1 MLEERADVPIVRP
14 LTITNHAGQSAACAR
29 RRAAGGTGR
38 AEPRESRGAA
48 AGRHRAGSA
57 QRPPPLPPAL
67 LPGTAVA
74 LGTLQS
80 RLSPSSP
87 SPPLWGSG
95 RDPGVFSMEGGI
107 GLEHLSW
114 QSPHRRRTERG
125 QSAWSR
131 GTRAEVCGGGTVTLP
146 RSAGSPDTPSLVRR
160 QESLPVAPRGTQAA
174 GTVTGVGPR
183 AESRKERVEINPW
196 GYFSRSYCPRG
207 LRRFPSVGGEGHGSG
222 PREVS
227 LFSGSTTH
235 RHPPPRALS
244 PKYRSSQEPHG
255 RNQAWPRSCP
265 AAHPQLSQHHV

>member
-1 MLEERADVPIVRP
+1 MRGAERRE
-14 LTITNHAGQSAACAR
+14 
-29 RRAAGGTGR
+29 GR

-87 SPPLWGSG
+87 SPPRWGSG

-196 GYFSRSYCPRG
+196 GYFSRSYCPNFTDRACGDSPRWVGKGTARDPVRSLCSPVQRHTDTPRPG
-207 LRRFPSVGGEGHGSG
+207 L
-222 PREVS
+222 
-227 LFSGSTTH
+227 
-235 RHPPPRALS
+235 
-244 PKYRSSQEPHG
+244 
-255 RNQAWPRSCP
+255 
-265 AAHPQLSQHHV
+265 